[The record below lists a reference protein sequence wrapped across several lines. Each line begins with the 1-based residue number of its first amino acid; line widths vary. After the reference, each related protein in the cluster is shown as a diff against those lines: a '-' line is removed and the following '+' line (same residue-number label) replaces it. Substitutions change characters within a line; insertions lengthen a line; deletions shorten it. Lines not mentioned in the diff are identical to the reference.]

1 MSGRVLTRLAP
12 VVLVLAASLTACGGD
27 GDTDPPATDQTSS
40 SSPSDTPSETPSDT
54 PSDPGSESSSPADSV
69 ALTVSRDGDTFT
81 PNGERVELGVDQALV
96 LTIESDEAGEIHVH
110 STPEQDISYDAGTS
124 EHEIVIDRPGVVEVE
139 SHDPDVILLQ
149 LEVR

>member
-27 GDTDPPATDQTSS
+27 GDTDPPATDQTST
-40 SSPSDTPSETPSDT
+40 SSPSDTPSETPSD
-54 PSDPGSESSSPADSV
+54 PGSESSTPDDSV
-69 ALTVSRDGDTFT
+69 AVTVSREGGSFT
-81 PNGERVELGVDQALV
+81 PNGERVELGIGQALV
-96 LTIESDEAGEIHVH
+96 LTIEADEAGELHVH

>member
-27 GDTDPPATDQTSS
+27 GDTDPPATDPTST
-40 SSPSDTPSETPSDT
+40 SSPSDTQ
-54 PSDPGSESSSPADSV
+54 SDPASEPTSADDSV
-69 ALTVSRDGDTFT
+69 AVTVSREGGSFT
-81 PNGERVELGVDQALV
+81 PNGERVELGIGQALV
-96 LTIESDEAGEIHVH
+96 LTIEADEAGEIHVH
-110 STPEQDISYDAGTS
+110 STPEREIAYEAGTS
-124 EHEIVIDRPGVVEVE
+124 EHKIVIDRPGVVEVE

>member
-27 GDTDPPATDQTSS
+27 GDTDPPATDPTST
-40 SSPSDTPSETPSDT
+40 SSPSDSPSDT
-54 PSDPGSESSSPADSV
+54 PSDPASEPTSADDSV
-69 ALTVSRDGDTFT
+69 AVTVSREGGSFT
-81 PNGERVELGVDQALV
+81 PNGERVELGIGQALV
-96 LTIESDEAGEIHVH
+96 LTIEADEAGEIHVH